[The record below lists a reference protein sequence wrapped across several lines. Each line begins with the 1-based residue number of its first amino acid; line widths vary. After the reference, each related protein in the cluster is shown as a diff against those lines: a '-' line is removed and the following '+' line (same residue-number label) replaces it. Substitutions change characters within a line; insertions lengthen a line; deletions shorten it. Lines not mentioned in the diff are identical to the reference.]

1 MHKKVINL
9 NLLEVFGNTGVKKGE
24 KLQPLF
30 LKFLHFGNFLPS
42 EMILLCNRMA
52 F

>member
-1 MHKKVINL
+1 MYKKVINL

-24 KLQPLF
+24 KLQQLF